1 MPPPFP
7 TGHGRLRGEATSEA
21 MREVQFGE
29 LRLREWPATFCP
41 PTPCEGCSSTE
52 CLPGIKLAVFKRLCY
67 NAHKYTAGRALLALF
82 HRCGKFR
89 EGEQR
94 GCTDG

>member
-29 LRLREWPATFCP
+29 LRLREWPATFWP
-41 PTPCEGCSSTE
+41 PHSLRG
-52 CLPGIKLAVFKRLCY
+52 
-67 NAHKYTAGRALLALF
+67 LL
-82 HRCGKFR
+82 
-89 EGEQR
+89 
-94 GCTDG
+94 